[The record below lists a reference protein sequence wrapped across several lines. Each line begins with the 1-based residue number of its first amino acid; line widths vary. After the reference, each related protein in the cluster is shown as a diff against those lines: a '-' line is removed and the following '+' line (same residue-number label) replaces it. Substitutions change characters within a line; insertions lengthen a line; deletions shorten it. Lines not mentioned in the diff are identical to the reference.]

1 MTSLYAKT
9 VVFVA
14 SAAVL
19 VLEILAGRLMA
30 PYVGVSLETFTG
42 IIGTVLAGIA
52 LGSAVGGRL
61 ADKGNPVALIA
72 GAYGFGG
79 ILAWA
84 SIPII
89 AALGPGMSAQ
99 PASIVALTATAFFA
113 PAAALSA
120 VTPMAAK
127 AHLTDL
133 DETGAVIG
141 DLSASSTAGAL
152 CGTFLTGFVLVA
164 ALPTSTIIL
173 IVGSVLVVGGLL
185 IALRLTT
192 IRPSLGAVVL
202 GAAAL
207 AGGLVTPSR
216 CEEETAYN
224 CVRIET
230 DADNSSGR
238 SVYINYLRNSYVDID
253 DPTNLGFRY
262 TRLFGAVVDAMPPG
276 PLRAVHIGGA
286 GVAFP
291 RYVAETRP
299 GSNQVVLEIDG
310 GIIALAERDLGLV
323 VGQGIDVVIGD
334 ARLAL
339 GDLETDAYDFIVGD
353 AFSGITVPWH
363 LTTSEVVAE
372 FDRLLV
378 DNGIYIMNL
387 IDGGESRFARAQL
400 ATLEEHFDYLGVVI
414 PIGDTVTRSVVN
426 QVLIASD
433 TPIPRV
439 DISFDDGQL
448 FTGSAISEF
457 IDGANVLTDDFAP
470 VDQLTKNE

>member
-1 MTSLYAKT
+1 M
-9 VVFVA
+9 
-14 SAAVL
+14 
-19 VLEILAGRLMA
+19 
-30 PYVGVSLETFTG
+30 
-42 IIGTVLAGIA
+42 
-52 LGSAVGGRL
+52 
-61 ADKGNPVALIA
+61 
-72 GAYGFGG
+72 
-79 ILAWA
+79 
-84 SIPII
+84 
-89 AALGPGMSAQ
+89 
-99 PASIVALTATAFFA
+99 
-113 PAAALSA
+113 
-120 VTPMAAK
+120 
-127 AHLTDL
+127 
-133 DETGAVIG
+133 
-141 DLSASSTAGAL
+141 
-152 CGTFLTGFVLVA
+152 
-164 ALPTSTIIL
+164 
-173 IVGSVLVVGGLL
+173 
-185 IALRLTT
+185 
-192 IRPSLGAVVL
+192 GAVVL

-378 DNGIYIMNL
+378 DNGIYVMNL

-400 ATLEEHFDYLGVVI
+400 ATLEEHFDYLSVVI